1 MSIFPVLGSV
11 ALCYIACL
19 INLTASSTSVTS
31 TVSESRIFARASE
44 IRIIDSNYLGVAVIV
59 FFALPILLID
69 VYSPINALSAA
80 SEILG
85 CAHLRA

>member
-1 MSIFPVLGSV
+1 MKLIVKF
-11 ALCYIACL
+11 L

-31 TVSESRIFARASE
+31 TVSASRIFARASE